1 MVDAPIMGNHIATS
15 PAALTLVG
23 AARVE
28 ITPPLNVGILMSSVE
43 ERWAPFEGVQ
53 SPLLARAL
61 VMRNAAEHG
70 ANAVAIVA
78 LDLLGLSGTAVG
90 GWHAFKARISESA
103 GQVVHPDRIVLAC
116 SHTHSGPE
124 SAALSDL
131 YKTPQHKAWIT
142 LLIERIGKS
151 IAEAARTTCPC
162 RLEHRVTTAPGWG
175 IFRRIH
181 TTQGILLSHPPP
193 PDHIVLSRDGPVD
206 DSVNLLVA
214 RDVREGH
221 VVAMVVNATCH
232 PVHEMCIP
240 RVSADFPG
248 ILAGALEEWHPGC
261 VALFLN
267 GAAGNINPT
276 TVSAGPD
283 ASRHHGMALAGA
295 IQRLLASGTMS
306 GSTNGRIALVR
317 RAVALPSRS
326 STGLVAGGSLHAE
339 VVGLRVGPMAFAFL
353 PGEPFVETALS
364 LREQSPFD
372 ATAVVGYAEDYIGY
386 VPTDAA
392 FIEGGYETT
401 FGRWSVL
408 APGSEPALHR
418 ETIAL
423 LNDLHA
429 GVGGEEVRP
438 PGRDTRPP
446 TTECESHA

>member
-1 MVDAPIMGNHIATS
+1 M
-15 PAALTLVG
+15 
-23 AARVE
+23 
-28 ITPPLNVGILMSSVE
+28 
-43 ERWAPFEGVQ
+43 
-53 SPLLARAL
+53 
-61 VMRNAAEHG
+61 VMRDAAEQG
-70 ANAVAIVA
+70 ANAIAIVA

-90 GWHAFKARISESA
+90 GWHEFKARIAESA

-131 YKTPQHKAWIT
+131 YETPQHQAWIAV
-142 LLIERIGKS
+142 LIERIGAA
-151 IAEAARTTCPC
+151 IAEAARTARPC
-162 RLEHRVTTAPGWG
+162 RLEHGVTTAPGWG

-181 TTQGILLSHPPP
+181 TTQGIMLSHPPP
-193 PDHIVLSRDGPVD
+193 SDDIVLSRDGPVD

-214 RDVREGH
+214 RDAREGQ
-221 VVAMVVNATCH
+221 VVAMAVNATCH

-240 RVSADFPG
+240 HVSADFPG
-248 ILAGALEEWHPGC
+248 ILSGALEASHPGC

-283 ASRHHGMALAGA
+283 ASSRHGMALAAA
-295 IQRLLASGTMS
+295 IQRLLARGTLS
-306 GSTNGRIALVR
+306 ESPYARIALLR
-317 RAVALPSRS
+317 RVVALPSRS
-326 STGLVAGGSLHAE
+326 SKGCVEGGLLNAE

-372 ATAVVGYAEDYIGY
+372 TTAVVGYAEDYIGY

-408 APGSEPALHR
+408 APGSEPALFQA
-418 ETIAL
+418 TIAL

-438 PGRDTRPP
+438 PGRDTPLP
-446 TTECESHA
+446 TTEAESHA

>member
-1 MVDAPIMGNHIATS
+1 MVDAPIMSNLIATS
-15 PAALTLVG
+15 QATPTLVG

-61 VMRNAAEHG
+61 VVRNAGEQA
-70 ANAVAIVA
+70 ANAVAMVA
-78 LDLLGLSGTAVG
+78 LDLLGLSGAAVG
-90 GWHAFKARISESA
+90 GWRAFKARVAESA
-103 GQVVHPDRIVLAC
+103 GQIVHPDRIVLAC

-131 YKTPQHKAWIT
+131 YETPQHKAWIAV
-142 LLIERIGKS
+142 LIERIGKA
-151 IAEAARTTCPC
+151 IAEAALTTRPC
-162 RLEHRVTTAPGWG
+162 RLEQGVTTAPGWG

-193 PDHIVLSRDGPVD
+193 PDDIVVSRDGPVD

-214 RDVREGH
+214 RDVREEQ

-248 ILAGALEEWHPGC
+248 ILACALEESHPGC

-283 ASRHHGMALAGA
+283 AASRHGTALAAA
-295 IQRLLASGTMS
+295 IQHLLARGTMS
-306 GSTNGRIALVR
+306 ESSYARIALLR
-317 RAVALPSRS
+317 RVVALPSRS
-326 STGLVAGGSLHAE
+326 SKGCVEGGLLNAE

-353 PGEPFVETALS
+353 PGEPFVETALR
-364 LREQSPFD
+364 LRELSPFD
-372 ATAVVGYAEDYIGY
+372 TTAVVGYAEDYIGY

-408 APGSEPALHR
+408 APGSEPALYQAA
-418 ETIAL
+418 IAL

-429 GVGGEEVRP
+429 GVGGDEVRS
-438 PGRDTRPP
+438 PGRDTPPP
-446 TTECESHA
+446 TTEAESQA

>member
-1 MVDAPIMGNHIATS
+1 MVDVPIMSNLISNAK
-15 PAALTLVG
+15 ATLVG
-23 AARVE
+23 AARLE

-53 SPLLARAL
+53 SPLLARAM
-61 VMRNAAEHG
+61 VMRDAAEQG
-70 ANAVAIVA
+70 ANAIAIVA

-90 GWHAFKARISESA
+90 GWHAFKARISESS

-131 YKTPQHKAWIT
+131 YKTPQHKAWISV
-142 LLIERIGKS
+142 LIERIGKA
-151 IAEAARTTCPC
+151 IAEAALTARPC
-162 RLEHRVTTAPGWG
+162 RLEHGATTAPGWG
-175 IFRRIH
+175 IFRRIR

-193 PDHIVLSRDGPVD
+193 PDDIVLSRDGPVD

-214 RDVREGH
+214 REVREGQ
-221 VVAMVVNATCH
+221 VVAMLVNATCH

-248 ILAGALEEWHPGC
+248 ILSAALEEAHPGC
-261 VALFLN
+261 VAQFLN

-283 ASRHHGMALAGA
+283 ASRRHGMALAAA

-306 GSTNGRIALVR
+306 ESTNQRISLAR
-317 RAVALPSRS
+317 GAVALPSRS
-326 STGLVAGGSLHAE
+326 STGRVEGDSLHAE

-353 PGEPFVETALS
+353 PGEPFVETALR

-372 ATAVVGYAEDYIGY
+372 TTAVVGYAESYIGY

-408 APGSEPALHR
+408 APGSEPALCQAA
-418 ETIAL
+418 IAL

-429 GVGGEEVRP
+429 GVEGDQVRP
-438 PGRDTRPP
+438 PGRDMPPP
-446 TTECESHA
+446 TTEGGSHA

>member
-1 MVDAPIMGNHIATS
+1 MANAPIMSNFIAASRAT
-15 PAALTLVG
+15 PTLVG

-43 ERWAPFEGVQ
+43 ERWAPFEGVL
-53 SPLLARAL
+53 SPRLARAL
-61 VMRNAAEHG
+61 VMRNAGEPA
-70 ANAVAIVA
+70 ADAVAIVA

-90 GWHAFKARISESA
+90 GWHAFKAGISEAA

-131 YKTPQHKAWIT
+131 YETPQHKAWT
-142 LLIERIGKS
+142 AVLIERIGKA
-151 IAEAARTTCPC
+151 IAEAARAACPC
-162 RLEHRVTTAPGWG
+162 RFEHGVTTAPGWG

-181 TTQGILLSHPPP
+181 TTEGILLSHPPP
-193 PDHIVLSRDGPVD
+193 PDDIVLSRDGPVD

-214 RDVREGH
+214 RDAREGQ

-248 ILAGALEEWHPGC
+248 ILAGALEESHPGC

-276 TVSAGPD
+276 TVSAGRD
-283 ASRHHGMALAGA
+283 ASRRHGMALAAA

-306 GSTNGRIALVR
+306 ESTNRRLALVR

-326 STGLVAGGSLHAE
+326 STGRVEGGSLHAE

-353 PGEPFVETALS
+353 PGEPFVETALR
-364 LREQSPFD
+364 LRERSPFNT
-372 ATAVVGYAEDYIGY
+372 TAVVGYAEEYIGY

-408 APGSEPALHR
+408 APGSEPALYQAA
-418 ETIAL
+418 IAV
-423 LNDLHA
+423 LNVLHA
-429 GVGGEEVRP
+429 GGGGE
-438 PGRDTRPP
+438 T
-446 TTECESHA
+446 